1 MLPIFQFRSQ
11 PKKSLAAIAIGC
23 LVLFIISGVSTTRL
37 LAISPDPEAVIRV
50 VPGEMREDEFDV
62 DFRLDTGG
70 TAISGIHVHVTH
82 SPNLELKQGS
92 AEGSMFSQSVLEP
105 EETKSDGS
113 FEFVRLRFDEGFAGE
128 DGQLLHVTFRI
139 LTGGE
144 TFISVD
150 AEKSMVVAF
159 ENVENILKRTEGV
172 QAILPD
178 PSSSQPASPL
188 IEGSDGSPPP
198 DTAWNEVTEERPA
211 ANEELVQEEDEESVV
226 PSTNGESTAP
236 EEQRLPI
243 ILIVALTGGVAFFMV
258 IAALFAGMVWGL
270 RNSSSPPPQT

>member
-113 FEFVRLRFDEGFAGE
+113 FEFVRLRFDEGFA
-128 DGQLLHVTFRI
+128 
-139 LTGGE
+139 
-144 TFISVD
+144 
-150 AEKSMVVAF
+150 
-159 ENVENILKRTEGV
+159 
-172 QAILPD
+172 
-178 PSSSQPASPL
+178 
-188 IEGSDGSPPP
+188 
-198 DTAWNEVTEERPA
+198 
-211 ANEELVQEEDEESVV
+211 DEESVV